1 MFELLNIVNLFLII
15 VLIIVVV
22 ISVYF
27 IKKQYDYYNN
37 ELDKLNND
45 LQTLISEHKQNVLIE
60 NKIQELKN
68 QDIKNIE
75 QDTEEEDKFNK
86 DIIKT
91 VSENNEIDF
100 KKILSDNNNAIMSI
114 LNIITENQEN
124 ITMDEEENEENTG
137 NEIDNEQ
144 DLINKLHDKE
154 DVKDI
159 KYSVSTYITKTD
171 TNEENNDSNNVYLK
185 KYRVYD
191 NIECI
196 DTISELSD
204 NINDSVKE
212 NTENNTESAEDLP
225 IEDIEKSNVET
236 EEKTSSENKINMC
249 DVIIEEQNKK
259 DEEFNKNDSFYREE
273 IKKDIED
280 IKIQTLRKMYK
291 FYNINGSKTLLK
303 YNKQELY
310 DLIKNYIDK

>member
-86 DIIKT
+86 DVIKT

-124 ITMDEEENEENTG
+124 ITMDEEENELEVR
-137 NEIDNEQ
+137 
-144 DLINKLHDKE
+144 KE
-154 DVKDI
+154 D
-159 KYSVSTYITKTD
+159 
-171 TNEENNDSNNVYLK
+171 
-185 KYRVYD
+185 
-191 NIECI
+191 
-196 DTISELSD
+196 
-204 NINDSVKE
+204 
-212 NTENNTESAEDLP
+212 
-225 IEDIEKSNVET
+225 
-236 EEKTSSENKINMC
+236 
-249 DVIIEEQNKK
+249 
-259 DEEFNKNDSFYREE
+259 
-273 IKKDIED
+273 
-280 IKIQTLRKMYK
+280 
-291 FYNINGSKTLLK
+291 
-303 YNKQELY
+303 
-310 DLIKNYIDK
+310 

>member
-60 NKIQELKN
+60 NKIQELKK
-68 QDIKNIE
+68 QDINNIE
-75 QDTEEEDKFNK
+75 QDIETDKDNK
-86 DIIKT
+86 DAVKT
-91 VSENNEIDF
+91 ISDDDIDF

-124 ITMDEEENEENTG
+124 ITTDDEENIEDKIDTEEN
-137 NEIDNEQ
+137 
-144 DLINKLHDKE
+144 LVNKLHDKE
-154 DVKDI
+154 DVEDV
-159 KYSVSTYITKTD
+159 KYDVSTFITKTD
-171 TNEENNDSNNVYLK
+171 TDKENDETTDVYLK

-191 NIECI
+191 NIDDL
-196 DTISELSD
+196 DTISDLSD
-204 NINDSVKE
+204 KINISNIE
-212 NTENNTESAEDLP
+212 ITENKTDSIVEDV
-225 IEDIEKSNVET
+225 EKSNVES
-236 EEKTSSENKINMC
+236 EEKISSEDKINMC

-259 DEEFNKNDSFYREE
+259 DEEFNNLNSFYKEE
-273 IKKDIED
+273 IKKDFDD

-291 FYNINGSKTLLK
+291 FYNINGGKSFLK

>member
-37 ELDKLNND
+37 EIDKLNND

-60 NKIQELKN
+60 NKIQELKK

-86 DIIKT
+86 DVIKT

-124 ITMDEEENEENTG
+124 IT
-137 NEIDNEQ
+137 
-144 DLINKLHDKE
+144 
-154 DVKDI
+154 
-159 KYSVSTYITKTD
+159 
-171 TNEENNDSNNVYLK
+171 
-185 KYRVYD
+185 
-191 NIECI
+191 
-196 DTISELSD
+196 
-204 NINDSVKE
+204 
-212 NTENNTESAEDLP
+212 
-225 IEDIEKSNVET
+225 
-236 EEKTSSENKINMC
+236 NKI
-249 DVIIEEQNKK
+249 
-259 DEEFNKNDSFYREE
+259 
-273 IKKDIED
+273 
-280 IKIQTLRKMYK
+280 
-291 FYNINGSKTLLK
+291 
-303 YNKQELY
+303 
-310 DLIKNYIDK
+310 